1 MKIEAETLKHND
13 MKPRYYL
20 LALLALSGFNFL
32 LHGTMNLI
40 VSLLILI
47 ALVPVVHR
55 LTKEEVERK

>member
-1 MKIEAETLKHND
+1 

-47 ALVPVVHR
+47 ALVPVVRR
-55 LTKEEVERK
+55 LTKEEAERK